1 MTWHASR
8 RESTEHY
15 VKWCCGSMDCCWSA
29 LVWAMLPS
37 RSASW
42 TRCSRLAYL
51 IASWTVRESGIN
63 SHSSDACISRPDLH
77 ANYTTTH
84 DHTSTHHR
92 HHHYTTTT
100 STHTHSSDA
109 CISRPDLHA
118 NYTTTHHHRRHLQYI
133 TPFIVR
139 LTYDSDLKRAKID
152 LRNITSLT
160 DEHYLRRYYDFAR
173 ESYLRKSCV
182 LRKTF
187 CKLDVRRKF
196 IITLALS

>member
-1 MTWHASR
+1 MLWFN
-8 RESTEHY
+8 
-15 VKWCCGSMDCCWSA
+15 GLL
-29 LVWAMLPS
+29 LVGFSL
-37 RSASW
+37 
-42 TRCSRLAYL
+42 
-51 IASWTVRESGIN
+51 
-63 SHSSDACISRPDLH
+63 SDAAKSVGKLNEVQSTCILDSQLDGPRVRHQLTQLWRLH
-77 ANYTTTH
+77 LTTWLACQLH
-84 DHTSTHHR
+84 HHTSTHHH

-118 NYTTTHHHRRHLQYI
+118 NYTATDHHRRHLQYI
-133 TPFIVR
+133 IPFIVR
-139 LTYDSDLKRAKID
+139 LTYDSDLKRAEID
-152 LRNITSLT
+152 LRNITSLI
-160 DEHYLRRYYDFAR
+160 DEHYLGRYYDFAR

>member
-15 VKWCCGSMDCCWSA
+15 VKWCCGSTDCCWSA

-84 DHTSTHHR
+84 
-92 HHHYTTTT
+92 
-100 STHTHSSDA
+100 
-109 CISRPDLHA
+109 
-118 NYTTTHHHRRHLQYI
+118 HHRRHLQYI
-133 TPFIVR
+133 IPFIVR

-152 LRNITSLT
+152 LRNITSLI